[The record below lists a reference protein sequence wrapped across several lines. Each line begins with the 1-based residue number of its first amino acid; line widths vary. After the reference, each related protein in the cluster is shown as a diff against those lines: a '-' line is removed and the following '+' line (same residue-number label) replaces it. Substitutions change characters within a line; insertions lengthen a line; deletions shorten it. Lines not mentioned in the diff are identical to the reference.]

1 MHPKPED
8 LVQLAFIEQKN
19 HLYGGCGRVVNMK
32 LG

>member
-1 MHPKPED
+1 MLPKHEN

-19 HLYGGCGRVVNMK
+19 HLYRGYGSLVNMK